1 MGLQLKGESNNT
13 ENKRNG
19 EQNNPW
25 DVPEKRDVLDIEE
38 PKVIYN
44 TAMADAQ
51 AKQKGNGLIVGTIIK
66 MVIIFM
72 VCGLIMFAGKKL
84 VSVFV
89 PEGQDVT
96 TMLTWKENEIS
107 TSLEEVFADNPGWAT
122 DVYQY
127 SKGSIAVKGAG
138 DIGVVYIDGR
148 QIGVHIDSN
157 KYTIF
162 GVQVGDGE
170 KNMYDNT
177 TYPFDS
183 FISIMDTI
191 NDGKST
197 LYIYYNQSRNDCIFF
212 RINNTTNR
220 IESMT
225 YYSDFRK
232 VTELLDV
239 F

>member
-13 ENKRNG
+13 ENKRNN

-25 DVPEKRDVLDIEE
+25 DVSEQRAVLDIEE

-44 TAMADAQ
+44 TSMAETQ
-51 AKQKGNGLIVGTIIK
+51 AKQKGNGEIVGTIIK
-66 MVIIFM
+66 IIIIFM
-72 VCGLIMFAGKKL
+72 VCGLVVFAGKKL
-84 VSVFV
+84 VSVLV
-89 PEGQDVT
+89 PEGQDIT
-96 TMLTWKENEIS
+96 TMLNWKENEIS
-107 TSLEEVFADNPGWAT
+107 TSLEEVFVDNQGWTT
-122 DVYQY
+122 DVYHY
-127 SKGSIAVKGAG
+127 SKGSIAVKGAE

-148 QIGVHIDSN
+148 QIGVHIASK

-170 KNMYDNT
+170 KHMYDNT

-183 FISIMDTI
+183 FISIVDTI
-191 NDGKST
+191 NGGRST
-197 LYIYYNQSRNDCIFF
+197 LYIYYNNSRNDCIFF
-212 RINNTTNR
+212 KINSSTNR

-232 VTELLDV
+232 VTEKLDT

>member
-13 ENKRNG
+13 ENKRNN

-25 DVPEKRDVLDIEE
+25 DVSEQRAVLDIEE

-44 TAMADAQ
+44 TSMAETQ
-51 AKQKGNGLIVGTIIK
+51 AKQKGNGEIVGTIIK
-66 MVIIFM
+66 IIIIFM
-72 VCGLIMFAGKKL
+72 VCGLVVFAGKKL
-84 VSVFV
+84 VSVLV
-89 PEGQDVT
+89 PEGQDIT
-96 TMLTWKENEIS
+96 TMLNWKENEIS
-107 TSLEEVFADNPGWAT
+107 TSLEEVFVDNQGWTT
-122 DVYQY
+122 DVYHY
-127 SKGSIAVKGAG
+127 SKGSIAVKGAE

-148 QIGVHIDSN
+148 QIGVHIASK

-170 KNMYDNT
+170 KHMYDNT

-183 FISIMDTI
+183 FISIVDTI
-191 NDGKST
+191 NGGRST
-197 LYIYYNQSRNDCIFF
+197 LYIYYNNSRNDCIFF
-212 RINNTTNR
+212 KINSSTNS

-232 VTELLDV
+232 VTEKLDT

>member
-13 ENKRNG
+13 ENKRNN

-25 DVPEKRDVLDIEE
+25 DVSEQRAVLDIEE
-38 PKVIYN
+38 PIVIYN
-44 TAMADAQ
+44 TSMAEMQ
-51 AKQKGNGLIVGTIIK
+51 AKQKGNGEIVGTIIK
-66 MVIIFM
+66 IIIIFM
-72 VCGLIMFAGKKL
+72 VCGLVVFAGKKL
-84 VSVFV
+84 VSVLV
-89 PEGQDVT
+89 PEGQDIT
-96 TMLTWKENEIS
+96 TMLNWKENEIS
-107 TSLEEVFADNPGWAT
+107 TSLEEVFVDNQGRTT
-122 DVYQY
+122 DVYHY
-127 SKGSIAVKGAG
+127 SKGSIAVKGAE

-148 QIGVHIDSN
+148 QIGVHIASK

-170 KNMYDNT
+170 KHMYDNT

-183 FISIMDTI
+183 FISIVDTI
-191 NDGKST
+191 NGGRST
-197 LYIYYNQSRNDCIFF
+197 LYIYYNNSRNDCIFF
-212 RINNTTNR
+212 KINNSTNR

-232 VTELLDV
+232 VTEKLDT

>member
-13 ENKRNG
+13 ENKRNN

-25 DVPEKRDVLDIEE
+25 DVSEQRAVLDIEE

-44 TAMADAQ
+44 TSMAEMQ
-51 AKQKGNGLIVGTIIK
+51 AKQKGNGEIVGTIIK
-66 MVIIFM
+66 IIIIFM
-72 VCGLIMFAGKKL
+72 VCGLVVFAGKKL
-84 VSVFV
+84 VSVLV
-89 PEGQDVT
+89 PEGQDIT
-96 TMLTWKENEIS
+96 TMLNWKENEIS
-107 TSLEEVFADNPGWAT
+107 TSLEEVFVDNQGWTT
-122 DVYQY
+122 DVYHY
-127 SKGSIAVKGAG
+127 SKGSIAVKGAE

-148 QIGVHIDSN
+148 QIGVHIASK

-170 KNMYDNT
+170 KHMYDNT

-183 FISIMDTI
+183 FISIVDTI
-191 NDGKST
+191 NGGRST
-197 LYIYYNQSRNDCIFF
+197 LYIYYNNSRNDCIFF
-212 RINNTTNR
+212 KINNSTNR

-232 VTELLDV
+232 VTEKLDT